1 MNIVII
7 YNDSFPVGKA
17 CSNRVKYFAKG
28 LQEAGN
34 NLKVLIHRPTEL
46 YGYKPLNTN
55 INGSFDGI
63 DYFYTC
69 NTTMRSK
76 HFINR
81 RFHDLQGFTKSGFYF
96 IRNSKKIDAILF
108 VSGGLIQTL
117 FYKIITK
124 LTGIVYLHQKG
135 ELPFIYKSF
144 GKIGKLYADWYV
156 NNMYK
161 LFDGLII
168 ISDNLYDYFKTKISD
183 KTKTII
189 MPILADSNEFHIN
202 NNVPKSN
209 PFTIL
214 YAGTLCQKKDGVL
227 NLIRSIKLVDNKG
240 YKVKLLIV
248 GDTQNES
255 DRNKILKLIDELEL
269 NSVIKLTGYLPR
281 EEYVELLSSADLLTL
296 AKPKSIESEYCF
308 PTKLG
313 EYLLTGKPV
322 LTTDTGVISNYIKEE
337 WNGFLA
343 EPDNIEMFAQ
353 KIIWIIE
360 NYEDAL
366 LAGSKGREIAKNI
379 FDYKINGTKLSEFIT
394 CIVDNKSEQPKNSI
408 QYK

>member
-1 MNIVII
+1 MKIVII

-28 LQEAGN
+28 LKEAGN
-34 NLKVLIHRPTEL
+34 DVKVLIHRPTEL

-55 INGSFDGI
+55 VKGSFDGI

-69 NTTMRSK
+69 NTTSRSK
-76 HFINR
+76 NFLSR
-81 RFHDLQGFTKSGFYF
+81 RFFDLQGFIKSGFYLL
-96 IRNSKKIDAILF
+96 RNSNQIDAILF
-108 VSGGLIQTL
+108 VSGGFFQTI

-135 ELPFIYKSF
+135 ELPFIYKNF
-144 GKIGKLYADWYV
+144 GKIGKLYAEWYV
-156 NNMYK
+156 NTMYK
-161 LFDGLII
+161 LFDGLIL
-168 ISDNLYDYFKTKISD
+168 ISDNLYEYFKTKISD

-189 MPILADSNEFHIN
+189 IPILADSSEFYNHTA
-202 NNVPKSN
+202 VPKNN
-209 PFTIL
+209 PFTIV
-214 YAGTLCQKKDGVL
+214 YAGTLCQKKDGIL
-227 NLIRSIKLVDNKG
+227 NLIRSIKLVDNGG

-248 GDTQNES
+248 GDTQNER
-255 DRNKILKLIDELEL
+255 DRNNILKLIDELEL
-269 NSVIKLTGYLPR
+269 KSIIKLTGYLAR
-281 EEYVELLSSADLLTL
+281 QEYVKLLSKADLLTL

-322 LTTDTGVISNYIKEE
+322 LTTDTGVISNYINDE
-337 WNGFLA
+337 WNGFLSA
-343 EPDNIEMFAQ
+343 PDNIDLFAK

-360 NYEDAL
+360 NYDDAL
-366 LAGSKGREIAKNI
+366 SAGNKGRETAKNI
-379 FDYKINGTKLSEFIT
+379 FDYKYNGYKLSEFIADT
-394 CIVDNKSEQPKNSI
+394 INIKLMQPKNSI